1 MPTLGLRARGEST
14 AASGCACRSAA
25 PAMGRHRRSPLSLA
39 PARDAVPHDRWPTS
53 RGLLARELHV
63 WPEFL
68 QALAGGDPSPRAG
81 AARRRA
87 LGRGPGRV
95 ARDAHSLPGAALRRG
110 RDVPARISL
119 TNLTHH
125 DVTEERIGRVG

>member
-1 MPTLGLRARGEST
+1 
-14 AASGCACRSAA
+14 
-25 PAMGRHRRSPLSLA
+25 MGRHRRSPLPLA

-63 WPEFL
+63 WREFL

-87 LGRGPGRV
+87 LVRGPGRV
-95 ARDAHSLPGAALRRG
+95 ARDSHTLPRAALRRG

-119 TNLTHH
+119 TNLTHNV
-125 DVTEERIGRVG
+125 VTKERIGWIGCDISATCCML

>member
-39 PARDAVPHDRWPTS
+39 AARDAVPHDRWPTS

-63 WPEFL
+63 WREFL
-68 QALAGGDPSPRAG
+68 QALARGDPSPRAG
-81 AARRRA
+81 PRA
-87 LGRGPGRV
+87 DGRWSVGRV
-95 ARDAHSLPGAALRRG
+95 AWRATRIRFPGRRYG
-110 RDVPARISL
+110 V
-119 TNLTHH
+119 
-125 DVTEERIGRVG
+125 VE